1 MSTGAGDW
9 ASIELLAEPTRR
21 RIFEAVRSAHA
32 PITRE
37 GVARLTGIGLRLAA
51 FHLDRLAEG
60 GLLDVDYARPV
71 GRAGPGAGRPAKRY
85 RPAKTSLQLS
95 VPPRRDDLVARIL
108 AAAMTAGAGSPARRA
123 RDAAHRRG
131 VAIGVAAAGESLPT
145 DAALDAV
152 ERVLADIGYEPQ
164 ASGAS
169 LRLRNCP
176 FRGVVDVA
184 PDLICALNE
193 RLIAGVVDGLALT
206 ERCTARLDGESPDC
220 CVTVHQHTGYR

>member
-1 MSTGAGDW
+1 
-9 ASIELLAEPTRR
+9 
-21 RIFEAVRSAHA
+21 
-32 PITRE
+32 
-37 GVARLTGIGLRLAA
+37 
-51 FHLDRLAEG
+51 
-60 GLLDVDYARPV
+60 
-71 GRAGPGAGRPAKRY
+71 
-85 RPAKTSLQLS
+85 
-95 VPPRRDDLVARIL
+95 
-108 AAAMTAGAGSPARRA
+108 MTAGAGSPARRA